1 MERHKLA
8 YFDQS
13 SLSVSAPIEFVPADR
28 HELEGVIEDRRWTVG
43 SADAE
48 NGERLRGAPAEKDH
62 DAREGG
68 GAISRHWASW
78 DWMKSNRP
86 GVEGLSDNTLHPQK
100 NNPCAPSVWYPR
112 Y

>member
-1 MERHKLA
+1 MERYKLA

-13 SLSVSAPIEFVPADR
+13 RLSVSAPIEFVPADR

-43 SADAE
+43 SAEAV
-48 NGERLRGAPAEKDH
+48 NRERLRGAPAEKDH
-62 DAREGG
+62 DASEGG

-86 GVEGLSDNTLHPQK
+86 GV
-100 NNPCAPSVWYPR
+100 
-112 Y
+112 